1 MGDNLVRLNL
11 SRFTARDVRKIDEL
25 GDKMRLLHRWFR
37 CDRLAGS
44 DGDSFVIYS
53 GDRGPRRY
61 ASYQIMRYEDGS
73 YGLSE
78 GNGGKALADGRTM
91 DEVIDALPDDFYYPE
106 R

>member
-1 MGDNLVRLNL
+1 MADNLVQLDL
-11 SRFTARDVRKIDEL
+11 SRFTARDIRKIDEL

-37 CDRLAGS
+37 CERQDRS
-44 DGDSFVIYS
+44 DGEAFAIYS

-61 ASYQIMRYEDGS
+61 ASYRIVRHQDGT

-78 GNGGKALADGRTM
+78 GDGGKALANGRTI
-91 DEVIDALPDDFYYPE
+91 DEVIGALPSDFYYPE